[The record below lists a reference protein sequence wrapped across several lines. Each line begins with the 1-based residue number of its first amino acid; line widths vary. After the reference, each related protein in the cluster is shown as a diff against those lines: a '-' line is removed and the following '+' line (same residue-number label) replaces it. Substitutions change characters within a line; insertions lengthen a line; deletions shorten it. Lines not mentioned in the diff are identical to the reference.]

1 MGKVSTTQSVWRSGG
16 GDSTRQAYCGS
27 GIMGAQFYVPAANA
41 AGDNVQVSA
50 TNTASLVLPAGAV
63 VLSVVCMGDS
73 GAAETFDMGYGVTN
87 DAFVAAGAA
96 DAADTIGVGAATAG
110 TGQGVALAANSA
122 VTAGGTLTAAITGWI
137 TYFVQDP
144 LAGQQNV

>member
-1 MGKVSTTQSVWRSGG
+1 MALSTTQSIWRSGG
-16 GDSTRQAYCGS
+16 GDQSRAAYCGS
-27 GIMGAQFYVPAANA
+27 GMMAAQFYVPDTNA
-41 AGDNVQVSA
+41 AGDDVQASA
-50 TNTASLVLPAGAV
+50 TITAPVVLPAGAV
-63 VLSVVCMGDS
+63 VLSVVVAGDG
-73 GAAETFDMGYGVTN
+73 GAAETFDMGFGLTN
-87 DAFVAAGAA
+87 DAFVNGGAA

-110 TGQGVALAANSA
+110 TSQGVALTANSA